1 MYRTTSCLWLGLWL
15 ATAYPSLT
23 QASDIRTLAASC
35 SACHGQNG
43 ISNGGT
49 PSLAG
54 LNTTYFSQQ
63 MQQFKSGKT
72 PATVMHHHAR
82 GLNDTEIEALASYF
96 AGMPKNSPSKLPT
109 QAFKG
114 AQ

>member
-1 MYRTTSCLWLGLWL
+1 MYRTILALWL
-15 ATAYPSLT
+15 AILYPSIT
-23 QASDIRTLAASC
+23 HGTDIRTLAASC

-54 LNTTYFSQQ
+54 LNATYFSQQ

-82 GLNDTEIEALASYF
+82 GLNDSEIEALASYF
-96 AGMPKNSPSKLPT
+96 AGMPKTSLTKLPT

>member
-1 MYRTTSCLWLGLWL
+1 MFRTTLALCLAIL
-15 ATAYPSLT
+15 YPNIT
-23 QASDIRTLAASC
+23 QGTEIRTLAASC
-35 SACHGQNG
+35 SACHGANG
-43 ISNGGT
+43 VSHGGT

-54 LNTTYFSQQ
+54 LNTSYFSQQ

-72 PATVMHHHAR
+72 PATVMHHHAK
-82 GLNDTEIEALASYF
+82 GLTDEEITALAAYF
-96 AGMPKNSPSKLPT
+96 AGMPKISPNKLPT